1 MINNTSFL
9 HHNNAVWLFI
19 NNPRNLYLNEM
30 NSWSLNHIVMFD
42 YLFMYAFKRNNND
55 VMRESMTSQQL
66 ITSCQ
71 CVCVCVEEVC
81 VCVCVCVCVFGE
93 GMGKCVCTVCATSIL
108 TTAFLYKRRLH
119 KVINSFLII
128 SIAKIHV
135 FIIIYFV

>member
-1 MINNTSFL
+1 MINNISFL
-9 HHNNAVWLFI
+9 HHINAVWLSI
-19 NNPRNLYLNEM
+19 NNPRNLYLYAM
-30 NSWSLNHIVMFD
+30 NSWSLNHIVMFN
-42 YLFMYAFKRNNND
+42 YLIMYAFKRNIND
-55 VMRESMTSQQL
+55 VIRESMTSQQL

-71 CVCVCVEEVC
+71 CVCVCWGGMC
-81 VCVCVCVCVFGE
+81 VCLVRG
-93 GMGKCVCTVCATSIL
+93 GGRCVCTVCATSIL